1 LWNVAT
7 AIVLINVLISL
18 FASAYSDV
26 VEDAEAEYLTFFAG
40 KTVAMIRAPDVYMY
54 TAPFNIVE
62 TFFIAPLE
70 SFMSPST
77 YAKLN
82 RIAMTILFFIP
93 MAVIALY
100 ETTSSKNRW
109 LDGLI
114 NGMALDEDDSPAARD
129 PEVDEEDAGNN
140 IVISRVPFSE
150 LVKAFP
156 NMHESSE
163 ANIVKEI
170 HQLKGRL
177 DALIGSLEAQKS

>member
-40 KTVAMIRAPDVYMY
+40 KTVAMIRAPDTYMY
-54 TAPFNIVE
+54 AAPFNIIE

-70 SFMSPST
+70 AFLNPST

-82 RIAMTILFFIP
+82 RIVMTTLFFVP

-109 LDGLI
+109 LDDFI
-114 NGMALDEDDSPAARD
+114 NGTALDDDDSPDARD
-129 PEVDEEDAGNN
+129 PDVDEEDARND

-156 NMHESSE
+156 NIHESSE

-170 HQLKGRL
+170 HQLKVRL
-177 DALIGSLEAQKS
+177 DALVGSLEAQKS